1 MTNLAFRIP
10 VIEALKADGPLRTLE
25 IIERI
30 GGGRDPTEVS
40 RQLNEMVI
48 SGLVKRGPK
57 VRTLRE
63 TGPALV
69 VTWEWTGKEVPE
81 QTGGQDAWSR
91 TVIIR
96 PASAPCGIAQQAM
109 ANRLPLEAAWSVR

>member
-10 VIEALKADGPLRTLE
+10 VIEALKADGHLRTLE

-30 GGGRDPTEVS
+30 GGDRDPTEVS

-69 VTWEWTGKEVPE
+69 VTWEWTGKEPPE
-81 QTGGQDAWSR
+81 QTGGQDSWSR
-91 TVIIR
+91 TVVIK
-96 PASAPCGIAQQAM
+96 PASEPNSIVARAIAA
-109 ANRLPLEAAWSVR
+109 RLPLEVAWSVR